1 MFTVSQKLI
10 EFKFILMITQWNDYN
25 WVNQVLSVWFDNKLL
40 HKSLHNET
48 NFNKCEFTEKFCEFI
63 NRLLFVSRRY
73 TNHGPLCLS
82 KMVEKKAKG
91 LYLGK
96 KPVRSLPVKE
106 LNCTLSITLL
116 YNYYLCIMLSIE
128 HFHMTS
134 RRLFWCSKTM
144 NRGGHV
150 GVPRKTSG
158 SWTLFSCKCFLLF
171 Q

>member
-116 YNYYLCIMLSIE
+116 YNYLPIYHAIYRAFSHDVTAAILVFQNNE
-128 HFHMTS
+128 P
-134 RRLFWCSKTM
+134 RRPCWCTQK
-144 NRGGHV
+144 NL
-150 GVPRKTSG
+150 
-158 SWTLFSCKCFLLF
+158 W
-171 Q
+171 